1 MAMIEIEDIQ
11 VMTLDNHRVNV
22 SITIPVKQL
31 GSFLSALQLLFSVW
45 FDKLSLD
52 IQDPVFF
59 NQKPDSDNSETN
71 LDYSPVDSA

>member
-11 VMTLDNHRVNV
+11 MMTLDNHRVNV

-31 GSFLSALQLLFSVW
+31 GSFLSTLQLLFSVW

-52 IQDPVFF
+52 IQDPIVF
-59 NQKPDSDNSETN
+59 NQQSNSDSNDDTE
-71 LDYSPVDSA
+71 YPPVDSA

>member
-11 VMTLDNHRVNV
+11 MMTLDNHRVNV

-52 IQDPVFF
+52 IQDPIVF
-59 NQKPDSDNSETN
+59 NQQSNSDSNDDTE
-71 LDYSPVDSA
+71 YPPVDSA